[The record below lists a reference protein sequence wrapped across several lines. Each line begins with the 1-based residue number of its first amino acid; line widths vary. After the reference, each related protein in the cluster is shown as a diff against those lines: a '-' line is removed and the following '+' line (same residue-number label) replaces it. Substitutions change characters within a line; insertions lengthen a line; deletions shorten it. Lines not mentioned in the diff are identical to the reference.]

1 LRTSSIEAI
10 FPNGIM
16 SPIAL
21 PSALV
26 EAFIIS
32 DPRVKLDLPGI
43 GSHAHPRAGMR
54 SSGVRYTVMVTE
66 MKV

>member
-1 LRTSSIEAI
+1 MEAI
-10 FPNGIM
+10 LPNGIM
-16 SPIAL
+16 SPMAR

-43 GSHAHPRAGMR
+43 GSHAHPRAGIR
-54 SSGVRYTVMVTE
+54 SSGVRYTVIVTE
-66 MKV
+66 INV